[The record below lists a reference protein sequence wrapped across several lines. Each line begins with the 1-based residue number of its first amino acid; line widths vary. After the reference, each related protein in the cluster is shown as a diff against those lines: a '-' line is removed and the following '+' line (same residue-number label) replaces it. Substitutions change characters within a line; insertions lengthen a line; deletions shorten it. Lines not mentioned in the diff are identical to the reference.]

1 MMQPF
6 EIIELVSADE
16 LFLGG
21 VFLVAWWFI
30 TTPQRFTTKVQ
41 RAITASAT
49 ISGTGLNSVGYF
61 NVMVHFNVHTT
72 PQLLLF
78 FVDRVGRRPSPWLC
92 SDMSFVYLVM
102 ESCLHVRSFLAVICF
117 VVAV

>member
-1 MMQPF
+1 MQPF

-21 VFLVAWWFI
+21 VFLGARWFR
-30 TTPQRFTTKVQ
+30 T
-41 RAITASAT
+41 TASAT
-49 ISGTGLNSVGYF
+49 ISGTGLNSVVYF

-78 FVDRVGRRPSPWLC
+78 FVDRVGR
-92 SDMSFVYLVM
+92 
-102 ESCLHVRSFLAVICF
+102 
-117 VVAV
+117 